1 MLKTIEVVFDGKAFV
16 PTGPVDVP
24 VGTRVNLAL
33 PDHGYPG
40 PLAGAP
46 DPENPPTLEQQAIWV
61 EFLGSARST
70 QPDPP
75 TLDEYLR
82 LDRRD
87 HMECGALPGQGGD
100 SSTHTR

>member
-24 VGTRVNLAL
+24 VGTKVKLDL
-33 PDHGYPG
+33 PDPGYPG
-40 PLAGAP
+40 PRAGAP
-46 DPENPPTLEQQAIWV
+46 NPANPPTPEQQAVWV
-61 EFLGSARST
+61 EFMRGVRSA

-87 HMECGALPGQGGD
+87 
-100 SSTHTR
+100 R